1 MQCTGALPEYM
12 NSPDMG
18 ICIPELVFCVKGVR
32 KEMQRWKVYG
42 LIAALV
48 CGFIFAPV
56 AACHDWKIEKTG
68 LGDVCIG
75 KETEF
80 SYTIT
85 ASVTDGR
92 YQSVKIVD
100 ELPSGVEFVSASDG
114 GTYVPG
120 TPNKVK
126 WNFVVDKNGVW
137 SKSVTV
143 TVKSTPAGAAT
154 ITNVAKFYQGASTL
168 QARTSFDTVPE
179 ICESVPEFPT
189 MAIPA
194 VALIGIVL
202 VAGYLKRKD
211 L

>member
-1 MQCTGALPEYM
+1 M

-18 ICIPELVFCVKGVR
+18 ICIPERVFCVKGVR
-32 KEMQRWKVYG
+32 KEMQRWKLYG

-85 ASVTDGR
+85 AGVTDGSG
-92 YQSVKIVD
+92 QHVKIID
-100 ELPSGVEFVSASDG
+100 TLPAGVEFVSASDG
-114 GTYVPG
+114 GIEIAPG
-120 TPNKVK
+120 VIK
-126 WNFVVDKNGVW
+126 WTFTVDHNGVW
-137 SKSVTV
+137 SKTVTV
-143 TVKSTPAGAAT
+143 TVKSTPANANKL
-154 ITNVAKFYQGASTL
+154 TNVANFYSSWT
-168 QARTSFDTVPE
+168 ARTPIATTSFDTVPE
-179 ICESVPEFPT
+179 VCDSVPEFPT

-194 VALIGIVL
+194 VALIGMIVIT
-202 VAGYLKRKD
+202 GYLKRKD